1 VSSTS
6 RVPED
11 HRVNPSGNLQEALFP
26 LSVAH
31 HPHYSLPSINQCEF
45 LVNCTRIQISL
56 KCNKYLGSE
65 LEALNWASTCLSP
78 ATRYLSPSMFVC
90 GNHARSPYH
99 GVRANC
105 TSTSIR
111 TVNDLDM
118 SVYYHPGFCTM
129 KSYFVLAECT
139 MYNTSITSSRWKVY

>member
-45 LVNCTRIQISL
+45 LINCTRIQVSL
-56 KCNKYLGSE
+56 NRNKYLGFE
-65 LEALNWASTCLSP
+65 LEALNWASTCLISRN
-78 ATRYLSPSMFVC
+78 TLSIAFNVPV
-90 GNHARSPYH
+90 
-99 GVRANC
+99 
-105 TSTSIR
+105 
-111 TVNDLDM
+111 
-118 SVYYHPGFCTM
+118 
-129 KSYFVLAECT
+129 
-139 MYNTSITSSRWKVY
+139 W